1 MIRHL
6 IAFTLLGI
14 TCLLA
19 PSTSLAAENAPTT
32 MATPQP
38 LSVTPPA
45 SPHDLR
51 KEAAKAP
58 VRIKL
63 VDINRASK
71 KELRSLQGISDAMA
85 DKIIAGRPYNSK
97 AAIVTNGAVPEG
109 IYIAIRK
116 QIVVR

>member
-1 MIRHL
+1 MMRRL
-6 IAFTLLGI
+6 IAFTLLSI
-14 TCLLA
+14 ACLSA
-19 PSTSLAAENAPTT
+19 PNSSFAAGNAPTT
-32 MATPQP
+32 ATTQP
-38 LSVTPPA
+38 SNAKPHA
-45 SPHDLR
+45 SPHNR
-51 KEAAKAP
+51 PKEAAKP
-58 VRIKL
+58 PQHIKL
-63 VDINRASK
+63 VDINRASR